1 MDRSPKSVMS
11 NGIKQAANDD
21 SLVDTNSSKKP
32 DFGTDQSKSSEGP
45 SQVELDSLDIRKVEQ
60 ESKPEQTTKKRGR
73 KLNSSMNL
81 IEPSESLIGREDSKK
96 PLDHKKDQSK
106 EGHDAPCEEPLSM
119 EAAAP
124 SENEKIIP
132 TQPSS
137 PKALANESSYV
148 ASPLPGKSLPEES
161 HVRKV
166 GRPRKKDNLNH
177 EVGKK
182 QPGKKAGSGIADED
196 KTPVTMTDS
205 AENPEKQ
212 SSKTGDMSKN
222 EDESSLKPQEDRKKR
237 GRGKATLEKEL
248 TKSLS
253 KDDEKVHSCWPCYC
267 HFLLQHEHI
276 IYKNNFWNMNHTGKA
291 FFPKICCK
299 ISRR

>member
-45 SQVELDSLDIRKVEQ
+45 NQVALDSLDLGKVEQ
-60 ESKPEQTTKKRGR
+60 ESKPERTTKKRGR

-106 EGHDAPCEEPLSM
+106 ESHDAPCEEPLSM
-119 EAAAP
+119 EAAVP
-124 SENEKIIP
+124 SEKEKIVP

-137 PKALANESSYV
+137 PKALENESSYV
-148 ASPLPGKSLPEES
+148 ASPSPGKSLPEES

-166 GRPRKKDNLNH
+166 GRPRKKDNLNQ

-182 QPGKKAGSGIADED
+182 RPGKKAGSGIADED

-212 SSKTGDMSKN
+212 SGKTGDMSKN

-253 KDDEKVHSCWPCYC
+253 KDDEKVHTCWLCYC
-267 HFLLQHEHI
+267 HFLFQHEHI
-276 IYKNNFWNMNHTGKA
+276 I
-291 FFPKICCK
+291 
-299 ISRR
+299 